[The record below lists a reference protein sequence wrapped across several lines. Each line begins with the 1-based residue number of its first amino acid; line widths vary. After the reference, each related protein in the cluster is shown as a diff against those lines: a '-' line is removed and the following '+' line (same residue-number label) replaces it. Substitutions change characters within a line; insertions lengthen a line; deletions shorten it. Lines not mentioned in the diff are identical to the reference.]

1 MAKLAVT
8 TVVAKLARNA
18 REALEHVALA
28 ISMEKKWAV
37 QVLVVREA
45 ILGNRVG
52 DAAVGSAVAME
63 LGHKAT

>member
-1 MAKLAVT
+1 MAVT
-8 TVVAKLARNA
+8 TVGAKLARNA

-28 ISMEKKWAV
+28 ISMEKWAA

-45 ILGNRVG
+45 ILGNGVG

>member
-1 MAKLAVT
+1 MAVT

-28 ISMEKKWAV
+28 ISMEKWAA

-45 ILGNRVG
+45 ILGNGVG
-52 DAAVGSAVAME
+52 DAAVGNAVAME

>member
-1 MAKLAVT
+1 MAVT

-28 ISMEKKWAV
+28 ISMEKWAV

-45 ILGNRVG
+45 ILGNGVG

>member
-1 MAKLAVT
+1 MAVT

-28 ISMEKKWAV
+28 ISMEKGAA

-45 ILGNRVG
+45 ILGNGVG

>member
-1 MAKLAVT
+1 MAVT

-45 ILGNRVG
+45 ILGNGVG
-52 DAAVGSAVAME
+52 LS
-63 LGHKAT
+63 LIHI

>member
-1 MAKLAVT
+1 MAKMAVT

-28 ISMEKKWAV
+28 ISMEKWAA

-45 ILGNRVG
+45 ILGNGVG

>member
-1 MAKLAVT
+1 MAKMAVT
-8 TVVAKLARNA
+8 TVGAKLARNA

-28 ISMEKKWAV
+28 ISMEKWAA

-45 ILGNRVG
+45 ILGNGVG

>member
-1 MAKLAVT
+1 MAVT

-28 ISMEKKWAV
+28 ISMEKWAA

-45 ILGNRVG
+45 ILGNGVG